1 LDADEDNSD
10 LVEDINS
17 TSEIPEFIEKV
28 SSIESRRQAP
38 TYIGARMGRPEKAEK
53 RTIKGK
59 PHSFYSLV
67 GKKGRRPDE
76 KPNCSLQTRNN

>member
-38 TYIGARMGRPEKAEK
+38 TYIGARMGSLK
-53 RTIKGK
+53 K
-59 PHSFYSLV
+59 PRREQLKENHSFYSLV
-67 GKKGRRPDE
+67 GKKGRPDE